1 MTWSWWI
8 TIWLR
13 HLIKDAMKRVWG
25 RKRESSLISWAWGLL
40 DKCWY
45 RFAFFNRRG
54 LCVDFNTC
62 HLLLKNILFPNGLV
76 LIQVHHHLW
85 WQWAAYK
92 SVPFFK
98 QWLRYKAIKPHLNF
112 SDRHIKSITNWSQEK
127 PVFPL
132 SISLSEKLLTG
143 SQRPNP
149 RNWPRPATK
158 YG

>member
-40 DKCWY
+40 DKCRY

-76 LIQVHHHLW
+76 LFSFSSSVLFSWLPHESVFISRQGWSGRRFSLNSEMKTRFLGTNQVCRCRV
-85 WQWAAYK
+85 
-92 SVPFFK
+92 SSN
-98 QWLRYKAIKPHLNF
+98 IN
-112 SDRHIKSITNWSQEK
+112 
-127 PVFPL
+127 
-132 SISLSEKLLTG
+132 LSEHQLLVNCGVFNSRFAFLETPW
-143 SQRPNP
+143 SAIN
-149 RNWPRPATK
+149 
-158 YG
+158 